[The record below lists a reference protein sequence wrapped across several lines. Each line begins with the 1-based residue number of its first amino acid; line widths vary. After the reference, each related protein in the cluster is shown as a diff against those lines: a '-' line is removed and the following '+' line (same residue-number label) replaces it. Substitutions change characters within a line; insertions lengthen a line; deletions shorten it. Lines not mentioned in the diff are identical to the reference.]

1 MSSKYQGKV
10 FYGWWIV
17 AAGFLIMGAAYG
29 IVTNCVGLF
38 VKPVTESMG
47 FTRQAFSMNQ
57 TLVSFAMMAIPL
69 LSGKIFSRFNVKTVM
84 RVCTVTLVLAYG
96 AYSLC
101 TSLPM
106 FYGCS
111 LIIGLSLGGVT
122 SVPLSLLV
130 SNWFH
135 ERRGLAIGL
144 VFMGSGV
151 GGMVF
156 NPIVSTLLQ
165 NVGWRATYQV
175 MAVAVAIL
183 VAPMTFF
190 VVKQEPAE
198 MGLTPLGNGRVL
210 SDGPV
215 GDGMLFR
222 DAKKTPQFYLL
233 CLCTMTA
240 SMAGSVLMQN
250 NAPYL
255 TDIGYS
261 VAVGATVTAMCQ
273 GSLAVGKM
281 LLGQFYDKLG
291 TRRATFL
298 SNGATIL
305 GLCCMLLA
313 GFAPALIPI
322 VLCQGLGC
330 AFGTVAHPIITQA
343 IFGLKD
349 YSTIY
354 GIISAMGSL
363 GGALAPVFAASIYDG
378 TGSYKGAFL
387 AMAAVLAVITLIY
400 SRICPAEKK
409 EPQPEE
415 IQ

>member
-38 VKPVTESMG
+38 VKPVTENMG

-69 LSGKIFSRFNVKTVM
+69 LSGKIFGRFNVKTVM
-84 RVCTVTLVLAYG
+84 RLCTVTLVLSYG

-111 LIIGLSLGGVT
+111 VVVGLSLGGVT
-122 SVPLSLLV
+122 SVPLSLLI

-135 ERRGLAIGL
+135 ERRGLAIG
-144 VFMGSGV
+144 VAFMGSGV

-156 NPIVSTLLQ
+156 NPIVSSLLQ
-165 NVGWRATYQV
+165 NMGWRATYQA
-175 MAVAVAIL
+175 MAVAVALL

-190 VVKQEPAE
+190 VIRQDPEE

-210 SDGPV
+210 SEGPV

-222 DAKKTPQFYLL
+222 DAKKTARFYLL
-233 CLCTMTA
+233 CLCTMVA

-261 VAVGATVTAMCQ
+261 VAVAATFTAVCP
-273 GSLAVGKM
+273 GSLAAGKM
-281 LLGQFYDKLG
+281 LLGQLYDKVG
-291 TRRATFL
+291 TRRATFI
-298 SNGATIL
+298 SNGATVL
-305 GLCCMLLA
+305 GLCTMLVA
-313 GFAPALIPI
+313 SFSPALLPI

-330 AFGTVAHPIITQA
+330 AFGTVAHPIITQS

-354 GIISAMGSL
+354 GIVTAMGSL
-363 GGALAPVFAASIYDG
+363 GGAMAPVFAASIYDAS
-378 TGSYKGAFL
+378 GSYKGAYL
-387 AMAAVLAVITLIY
+387 AMAAMLAVITLIY
-400 SRICPAEKK
+400 GKICPKEKK
-409 EPQPEE
+409 EPQE
-415 IQ
+415 IR